1 MEKKVLIL
9 GGSGFIG
16 RFFSAELTSTGGFE
30 VETYSS
36 TMLDLC
42 DATAFKRIASILPNV
57 DYLVV
62 AAFRYAGK
70 PTEAY
75 FCTKNIEMIEN
86 LVLAMDGW
94 KGHIIYLSSEAV
106 YGHQLET
113 ITEASEV
120 KPDTLYGKVHSIR
133 ETILAQSVSNL
144 LIARLPMII
153 HPEDRHLAYGPN
165 KFLLDAMQ
173 EKKISIYGRGE
184 ELRDFLGMSDLV
196 YGLRKVIELGI
207 CGTLNFCSGQSF
219 TYLQIAEHIQIQVP
233 GSKISFSPRAMPI
246 QNRVYDNHNF
256 SAALNYQPK
265 NILSLL

>member
-16 RFFSAELTSTGGFE
+16 RFFSAELASTVGFK
-30 VETYSS
+30 VETSS
-36 TMLDLC
+36 SAMLNLC
-42 DATAFKRIASILPNV
+42 DAAFEKRIKSILPDV
-57 DYLVV
+57 DHLVIS
-62 AAFRYAGK
+62 AFRYAGK

-75 FCTKNIEMIEN
+75 FCTKNIEMMEN
-86 LVLAMDGW
+86 LALAINGW

-106 YGHQLET
+106 YGHQLEV

-144 LIARLPMII
+144 FIARLPMVI

-165 KFLLDAMQ
+165 KFLVDAMQ
-173 EKKISIYGRGE
+173 QKNISIYGKGE

-196 YGLRKVIELGI
+196 YGLRKVIEGGI

-219 TYLQIAEHIQIQVP
+219 TYLQIAEHIQVQVP
-233 GSKISFSPRAMPI
+233 GSKISFLPRAMPI